1 MLSLT
6 NLPVLP
12 ELRHLLT
19 GTSVPLEVGEYR
31 DVPLLRVAKNTAET
45 AEDDRNPVGIPG
57 RN

>member
-12 ELRHLLT
+12 ELRRLLT
-19 GTSVPLEVGEYR
+19 GTSGRLEVGEYR
-31 DVPLLRVAKNTAET
+31 DVPILRAEKNTAET